1 MQGLKAIVIGMGV
14 LLIVGVTVLVYLIAT
29 GAGKR
34 AGEASTPGAPMTAP
48 AAVSLQQGERLVEMR
63 PDGPRL
69 YLHIAGPAG
78 ARILILDAER
88 GTPVGEIDL
97 TAR

>member
-14 LLIVGVTVLVYLIAT
+14 LLVVGVTVLVYLIAT

-34 AGEASTPGAPMTAP
+34 AGDASPMTAP

-63 PDGPRL
+63 PDGARL
-69 YLHIAGPAG
+69 YLHIAGPEG